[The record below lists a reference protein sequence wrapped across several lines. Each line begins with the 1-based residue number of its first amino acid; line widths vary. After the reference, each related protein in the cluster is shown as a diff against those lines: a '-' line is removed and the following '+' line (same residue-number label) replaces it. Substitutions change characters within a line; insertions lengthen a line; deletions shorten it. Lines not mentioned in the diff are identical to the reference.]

1 MKKILI
7 LANDVTT
14 IVQFRTELVKA
25 LVDAENEVLVSIP
38 RSARNHE
45 ITDLGARVIETASSR
60 HGTNPLEDFKL
71 FLSYIKLLKEQEP
84 DVVLTYTVKP
94 NSYGGMACGLL
105 NIPYISN
112 VTGLGVI
119 EDEGLLQKIMLML
132 YKIGCKKAKCVFFQN
147 KSNLEFFKHK
157 KIVGENVILLPGSG
171 VNTEKFSYME
181 YPQSEKTNIVFVGR
195 IIKDKGVFELS
206 EVAKQYRDNDNVQFT
221 IVGDVEY
228 GSENPFSD
236 LKNVNCAG
244 FHKDVRPFLQ
254 DSHAVIL
261 PSYHEGMANVLLEG
275 AASGRP
281 ILASRIPGCEE
292 TFDEGETGFGFTVK
306 DAENI
311 KNVVDKFLSLS
322 QEQKCEMG
330 KKGRL
335 KIENEFDRNIV
346 VDTYINVINKYVNK

>member
-25 LVDAENEVLVSIP
+25 LVDAGNEVFVSIP
-38 RSARNHE
+38 KSERNHE
-45 ITDLGARVIETASSR
+45 ITDLGAKVIETASSR

-71 FLSYIKLLKEQEP
+71 FLSYIKLLKENKP
-84 DVVLTYTVKP
+84 DIVLTYTVKP

-119 EDEGLLQKIMLML
+119 EDRGLLQKIMLIL
-132 YKIGCKKAKCVFFQN
+132 YKIGCIKAKCVFFQN
-147 KSNLEFFKHK
+147 KSNLEFFRQK
-157 KIVGENVILLPGSG
+157 KIVGDNVVLLPGSG

-195 IIKDKGVFELS
+195 IIKDKGVFELA
-206 EVAKQYRDNDNVQFT
+206 EAAKQYQDNDNVQFT

-236 LKNVNCAG
+236 LKNVKCVG
-244 FHKDVRPFLQ
+244 FHKDVRPYLQ
-254 DSHAVIL
+254 DAHAVIL

-281 ILASRIPGCEE
+281 ILASLIPGCQE

-306 DAENI
+306 DAEST
-311 KNVVDKFLSLS
+311 KNAVDKFLSLS

-330 KKGRL
+330 KKGRA
-335 KIENEFDRNIV
+335 KMEKQFDRKFVIKKYF
-346 VDTYINVINKYVNK
+346 DLINK

>member
-25 LVDAENEVLVSIP
+25 LVEAGNEVLISIP
-38 RSARNHE
+38 KSERNHE
-45 ITDLGARVIETASSR
+45 IIDLGAKVIETASSR
-60 HGTNPLEDFKL
+60 HGKNPLEDF
-71 FLSYIKLLKEQEP
+71 FLYLNYRKILKEHKP
-84 DVVLTYTVKP
+84 DFVLTYTVKP
-94 NSYGGMACGLL
+94 NAYGGLACGQMK
-105 NIPYISN
+105 IPYVAN

-119 EDEGLLQKIMLML
+119 EDEGLLQKLML
-132 YKIGCKKAKCVFFQN
+132 TLYKVGCKKAKCVFFQN
-147 KSNLEFFKHK
+147 KSNLEFFQKK
-157 KIVGENVILLPGSG
+157 KIVGKNVVLLPGSG

-206 EVAKQYRDNDNVQFT
+206 KVAKQYLDNEKIQFT

-236 LKNVNCAG
+236 IQNVNCVG
-244 FHKDVRPFLQ
+244 FHKDVRPFLK
-254 DSHAVIL
+254 DAHAVIL

-281 ILASRIPGCEE
+281 ILASLIPGCEE
-292 TFDEGETGFGFTVK
+292 TFDEGETGFGFKVK
-306 DAENI
+306 DVDSI
-311 KNVVDKFLSLS
+311 KTAVDKFLFLS

-330 KKGRL
+330 KKGRN
-335 KIENEFDRNIV
+335 KMENQFDRKIV
-346 VDTYINVINKYVNK
+346 IQKYVDVINN